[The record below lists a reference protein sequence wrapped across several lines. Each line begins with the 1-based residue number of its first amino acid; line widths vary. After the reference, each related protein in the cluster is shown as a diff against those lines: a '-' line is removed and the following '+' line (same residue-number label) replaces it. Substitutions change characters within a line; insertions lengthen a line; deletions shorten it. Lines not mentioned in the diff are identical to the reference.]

1 MGRNI
6 RQDDAGHSPRP
17 GYSPGRARVARIVP
31 WTALAVLAVCAVLG
45 WALAMRAY
53 EGDQAPPV
61 YAYEV
66 VNVYPH
72 DPAAFCQGLAF
83 ADGYL
88 YEGTGRYG
96 ASSLRQVD
104 LESGRVLKHVRLGPR
119 LFGEG
124 IAVSG
129 DDLIQ
134 LTWRNRVGF
143 VYDKQSFARRSV
155 FRYSGEGWGITRMR
169 ERLVMSDGSATLRF
183 LDPKTFRVVD
193 RITVRNQNVP
203 VDKLNELEYVQGE
216 IYANVWGSDR
226 IARIS
231 PKTGQVLGW
240 IDLGGLLPRHQR
252 ANIDAVLNGIAF
264 DPEAKR
270 LFVTGKLWPK
280 LFEIRVVRKP

>member
-1 MGRNI
+1 MGRRN
-6 RQDDAGHSPRP
+6 RQQDDTGHPRLPGPSP
-17 GYSPGRARVARIVP
+17 SRARVVRIVP
-31 WTALAVLAVCAVLG
+31 WTVLVVCVVLG
-45 WALAMRAY
+45 WALAMRAH
-53 EGDQAPPV
+53 EGDETPPV
-61 YAYEV
+61 YGYEV

-96 ASSLRQVD
+96 GSSLRQVD
-104 LESGRVLKHVRLGPR
+104 LESGRVLKHLRLSPR

-134 LTWRNRVGF
+134 LTWRSRVAF
-143 VYDKQSFARRSV
+143 VYDRQSFARRSV
-155 FRYSGEGWGITRMR
+155 FRYTGEGWGITRVG
-169 ERLVMSDGSATLRF
+169 ERLVMSDGSATLRL
-183 LDPKTFRVVD
+183 LDPKTFRMVD
-193 RITVRNQNVP
+193 KITVRSQNVA
-203 VDKLNELEYVQGE
+203 VDQLNELEYVEGE

-240 IDLGGLLPRHQR
+240 IDLGGLLPRHER
-252 ANIDAVLNGIAF
+252 ASIDAVLNGIAF
-264 DPEAKR
+264 DPKAKR

>member
-1 MGRNI
+1 VGRNI
-6 RQDDAGHSPRP
+6 RQDDAGHPRQPGSSP
-17 GYSPGRARVARIVP
+17 SRARVARIVP
-31 WTALAVLAVCAVLG
+31 WPALGAFAVCGVLG
-45 WALAMRAY
+45 WALAMRAHQR
-53 EGDQAPPV
+53 DQAPPV
-61 YAYEV
+61 YGYEV

-72 DPAAFCQGLAF
+72 DPAAFCQGLVF
-83 ADGYL
+83 ADGHL
-88 YEGTGRYG
+88 YEGTGQYG

-104 LESGRVLKHVRLGPR
+104 LKSGRVVKQVRLSPR

-155 FRYSGEGWGITRMR
+155 FRYNGEGWGITRVDD
-169 ERLVMSDGSATLRF
+169 RLVMSDGSATLRF
-183 LDPKTFRVVD
+183 LDPDSFRVVD
-193 RITVRNQNVP
+193 KITVRSQNVP
-203 VDKLNELEYVQGE
+203 VDKLNELEYVEGQ

-252 ANIDAVLNGIAF
+252 ASVDAVLNGIAF
-264 DPEAKR
+264 DPQAKR

-280 LFEIRVVRKP
+280 LFEIRVVQRL